1 MLFAFLLA
9 QDAGAVGP
17 DQRVM
22 RSVPFET
29 GASKQLCHTRACRV
43 RVQLKRERA
52 EMRRYKRHPM
62 PRCTWWGESG
72 AGLGEWAPARY
83 RARNPVSTAGG
94 KYQILDSTWR
104 AFGGPDYPGS
114 HDASRARPVL
124 QERIARRVLRGQGL
138 GAWVLC

>member
-1 MLFAFLLA
+1 MIAAAVFAFVLVT
-9 QDAGAVGP
+9 DADAKC
-17 DQRVM
+17 QTKRC
-22 RSVPFET
+22 E
-29 GASKQLCHTRACRV
+29 LRV
-43 RVQLKRERA
+43 RVKLGRVELRY
-52 EMRRYKRHPM
+52 YKRHPM

-72 AGLGEWAPARY
+72 AGLPEWSLRRY

-114 HDASRARPVL
+114 HDASRGRPVL